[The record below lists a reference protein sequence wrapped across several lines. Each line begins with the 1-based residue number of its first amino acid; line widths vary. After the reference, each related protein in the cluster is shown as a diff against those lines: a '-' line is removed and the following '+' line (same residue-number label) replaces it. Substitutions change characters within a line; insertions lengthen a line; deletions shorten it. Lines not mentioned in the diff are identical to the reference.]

1 MRKVQYLSNRNLLEE
16 ISKSKAQDKPTRTLV
31 DMMMKMVERYS
42 TKGNFRGYSYLDDM
56 KSEALVH
63 LTSSWH
69 KFDETKSS
77 NPFAYYSTII
87 TNAFVRVLNAEKKS
101 QDIRDDLLEMAGK
114 DPSYSR
120 QMKVAD
126 VQTAP

>member
-1 MRKVQYLSNRNLLEE
+1 MRKVQYLSNKNLLTE

-31 DMMMKMVERYS
+31 DMMMKMVDRYS

-63 LTSSWH
+63 LVNAWH
-69 KFDETKSS
+69 KFDETKSN

-101 QDIRDDLLEMAGK
+101 QDIRDDLLEIAGK

-126 VQTAP
+126 VQASH